1 MLFLPRYFAILLESM
16 YVLKSAHTADKFS
29 FVLYG
34 VAVGSMWLR
43 TLHFVLVQKELG
55 QVPPC
60 MGLHPFAPGL

>member
-1 MLFLPRYFAILLESM
+1 M
-16 YVLKSAHTADKFS
+16 YVLKSSHSADKFS

-60 MGLHPFAPGL
+60 IDLPPFAPGL